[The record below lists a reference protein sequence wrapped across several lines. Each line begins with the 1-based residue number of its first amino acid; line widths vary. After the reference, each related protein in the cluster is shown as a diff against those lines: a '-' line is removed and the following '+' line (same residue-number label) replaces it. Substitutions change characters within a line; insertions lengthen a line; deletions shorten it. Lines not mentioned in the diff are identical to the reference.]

1 MLEQTS
7 ESTEIDC
14 LLETIP
20 AFQAPS
26 CERSYMPD
34 KRDQPSQSLP
44 VANYS
49 PAIARAIEWL
59 GDRYLLAKP
68 INAASS
74 RESPAFAHSRPRSTN
89 R

>member
-1 MLEQTS
+1 MTTRQQ
-7 ESTEIDC
+7 
-14 LLETIP
+14 P
-20 AFQAPS
+20 AP
-26 CERSYMPD
+26 
-34 KRDQPSQSLP
+34 QSLP

-49 PAIARAIEWL
+49 SAIATAVQWL

-74 RESPAFAHSRPRSTN
+74 REMPALPRTTAQ